1 MPEISLGR
9 GDAIWEELIR
19 RPPEEAIPPHLTERW
34 WVAHTKP
41 RNEKA
46 LALDL
51 RALGVFAYLPLSHRV
66 TRNRKSG
73 RTSRSI
79 VPVFA
84 GYVFFNAG
92 DEQRRLALTTN
103 RIAGTLIVPNQG
115 ELIGQLWQI
124 QRVLSSESEF
134 EWGAALIEGDWV
146 RVIGGPLLGIEG
158 VIAKRVK
165 RTRLALNVKL
175 LSQSVLVEVDRNLLE
190 KIDGPSFPAS

>member
-1 MPEISLGR
+1 MLIGLGN

-19 RPPEEAIPPHLTERW
+19 RPPEEAIPPQLPGRW

-66 TRNRKSG
+66 TRSRNTG
-73 RTSRSI
+73 RASRSI
-79 VPVFA
+79 VPVFT

-92 DEQRRLALTTN
+92 DEQRRLAMTTN
-103 RIAGTLIVPNQG
+103 RIAGTLVVPNQG

-124 QRVLSSESEF
+124 QRVLSSETEF
-134 EWGAALIEGDWV
+134 EWGPSLVEGDWV
-146 RVIGGPLLGIEG
+146 RVVAGPLMGIEG
-158 VIAKRVK
+158 VVSKRLK
-165 RTRLALNVKL
+165 RTRLALNVKM
-175 LSQSVLVEVDRNLLE
+175 LSQSVVVEVDRELLE
-190 KIDGPSFPAS
+190 KIDGPTFPVN